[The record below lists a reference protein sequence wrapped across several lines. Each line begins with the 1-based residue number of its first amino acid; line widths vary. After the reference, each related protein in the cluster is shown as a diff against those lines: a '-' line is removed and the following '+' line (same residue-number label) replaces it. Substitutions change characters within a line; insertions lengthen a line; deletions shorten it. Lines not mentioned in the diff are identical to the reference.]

1 MERVLTMWPQV
12 RRSSGE
18 PCPVCGSRMDARS
31 QRVTASDLDERRTWW
46 LASQKCEGCGSYSE
60 ELEDKEK
67 TFSLATPDDQD
78 PGKSPNLLARNSLR

>member
-18 PCPVCGSRMDARS
+18 PCPMCGSRMDARS

-60 ELEDKEK
+60 ELEDGG
-67 TFSLATPDDQD
+67 PDGADSGHMARD
-78 PGKSPNLLARNSLR
+78 AAGKDEP

>member
-46 LASQKCEGCGSYSE
+46 LTRHSCEGCGWAQD
-60 ELEDKEK
+60 ELAQGV
-67 TFSLATPDDQD
+67 SSGQ
-78 PGKSPNLLARNSLR
+78 G